1 MIALTWFSFNPGLDV
16 ATITK
21 TVVEN
26 IRKKDAGEFSHHDH
40 MLDMGTTEVSVL
52 HRADIPVCNQL
63 QSLLLYMIHISLSTM
78 VEIALKNPVREVHFP
93 CDQVRS

>member
-1 MIALTWFSFNPGLDV
+1 MRPTTGAWNAFCGKFEFMTAVTWFSLNLGLDV

-40 MLDMGTTEVSVL
+40 MLDTGTTEVSTL
-52 HRADIPVCNQL
+52 CRADIPVRSQL
-63 QSLLLYMIHISLSTM
+63 QCLL
-78 VEIALKNPVREVHFP
+78 P
-93 CDQVRS
+93 

>member
-1 MIALTWFSFNPGLDV
+1 
-16 ATITK
+16 
-21 TVVEN
+21 
-26 IRKKDAGEFSHHDH
+26 

-52 HRADIPVCNQL
+52 RRADIPVCNQL
-63 QSLLLYMIHISLSTM
+63 QSLLPCMIHISLSTM

>member
-1 MIALTWFSFNPGLDV
+1 MIVLTEFPFHSGLDV

-40 MLDMGTTEVSVL
+40 VLDAGTTEVSASQG
-52 HRADIPVCNQL
+52 R
-63 QSLLLYMIHISLSTM
+63 
-78 VEIALKNPVREVHFP
+78 
-93 CDQVRS
+93 

>member
-40 MLDMGTTEVSVL
+40 VLDTGTTEVSASQS
-52 HRADIPVCNQL
+52 RYSSL
-63 QSLLLYMIHISLSTM
+63 QSTTESLTM
-78 VEIALKNPVREVHFP
+78 YEPYFSSNSGENCFEKACEGNVLFM
-93 CDQVRS
+93 

>member
-1 MIALTWFSFNPGLDV
+1 MIVLTQFSFNPGLDV

-40 MLDMGTTEVSVL
+40 VLDTGTTEVS
-52 HRADIPVCNQL
+52 AL
-63 QSLLLYMIHISLSTM
+63 QSW
-78 VEIALKNPVREVHFP
+78 
-93 CDQVRS
+93 

>member
-1 MIALTWFSFNPGLDV
+1 LSTVTWFSLNLGLDV

-40 MLDMGTTEVSVL
+40 MLDTGTTEVSIL
-52 HRADIPVCNQL
+52 CKADTPVCNQL
-63 QSLLLYMIHISLSTM
+63 WSLLPCMIHISLSTV
-78 VEIALKNPVREVHFP
+78 VEIALKKPVRAMHFP